1 MVLVLVLV
9 LVPVLSEVP
18 VEEERGFMTVDMAL
32 PVDKELELVTVL
44 VGAAPVEGRREEA
57 TVEDDGEPID

>member
-1 MVLVLVLV
+1 VVLV
-9 LVPVLSEVP
+9 LVPEVP